1 MLGLFRKRTRQGLDL
16 RAPIADTLFAVVDT
30 ELTGLDEAKDSI
42 ISIGAV
48 AMTGGRIELGTSFY
62 RLVSPEAELTPEN
75 VIIHEITPSEVAAGP
90 AIEAVL
96 DDFLEFCGN
105 RVLIGHFAAVDMA
118 FLDRDAK
125 RGRGEGIRNSVIDTY
140 SIYGWLQG
148 RYPGHSLLAAPG
160 ERHNL
165 YDIAKSMG
173 VPVNGAHN
181 ALMDAFTTALLFQRF
196 IPLLLHT
203 GVQELGELLRIGM
216 PFKGG
221 DGFKQTGEISN
232 F

>member
-1 MLGLFRKRTRQGLDL
+1 MLGLFRKRTRQGIDV
-16 RAPIADTLFAVVDT
+16 RTSIADTLFAVVDT
-30 ELTGLDEAKDSI
+30 ELTGLDEARDSI

-62 RLVSPEAELTPEN
+62 RLVSPASALTPEN

-90 AIEAVL
+90 SIEAVL
-96 DDFLEFCGN
+96 DDFLAFCGN
-105 RVLIGHFAAVDMA
+105 RVLVGHFAAVDMA

-125 RGRGEGIRNSVIDTY
+125 RWRGGGIRNAVIDTY
-140 SIYGWLQG
+140 SIYGWLQR
-148 RYPGHSLLAAPG
+148 RYPGHALLAAPG
-160 ERHNL
+160 ERHTL
-165 YDIAKSMG
+165 YDIAKTMG

-196 IPLLLHT
+196 IPLLLQT

-216 PFKGG
+216 PFEGG